1 MNKIRTIAT
10 VAGMAGSI
18 LLAGAAEAEQS
29 VFPAPEAALE
39 AFRSALSAPDG
50 SALLELFGDEHQD
63 ELIGADPA
71 SARQTVAAVRNA
83 AAEALTLA
91 PGDVPGTF
99 DVLIGRAGWP
109 MPIPLVET
117 ADGWVFDTEAGLE
130 EIIDRRIGEN
140 ELAAIAAARAYVEA
154 QRLYGSVDRNGDGV
168 PEFAQRLISTAGEHD
183 GLFWPTAAGE
193 EPSPLAPLASSE
205 ADYLEYRESGEPYYG
220 YRFKVLTGQGENAP
234 GGAYEYLINGR
245 MLAGFGLL
253 AWPADYGNSG
263 IMSFIVNQFG
273 EIYEADLGEETATVA
288 EATTAFDPA
297 ADEWVVV
304 ED

>member
-1 MNKIRTIAT
+1 MIKVRNIA
-10 VAGMAGSI
+10 VAAGMAGGI
-18 LLAGAAEAEQS
+18 LLAGSAVAEQP
-29 VFPAPEAALE
+29 VFPEPEAALE
-39 AFRSALSAPDG
+39 AFREALAAPDG

-83 AAEALTLA
+83 AAEAMTLA
-91 PGDVPGTF
+91 PGEVPGTYE
-99 DVLIGRAGWP
+99 VLIGRAGWP

-117 ADGWVFDTEAGLE
+117 ADGWIFDTEAGLE

-168 PEFAQRLISTAGEHD
+168 PEFAQHLISTPGEHD

-193 EPSPLAPLASSE
+193 EPSPLAPLATSE

-220 YRFKVLTGQGENAP
+220 YRFKVLTGQSENAL

-263 IMSFIVNQFG
+263 IMSFIVNQLG
-273 EIYEADLGEETATVA
+273 DVYEADLGEDTAAVA
-288 EATTAFDPA
+288 EAITAFDPA
-297 ADEWVVV
+297 AEWTVV

>member
-1 MNKIRTIAT
+1 MKEFRTIAF
-10 VAGMAGSI
+10 VAGLAGGF
-18 LLAGAAEAEQS
+18 LLAGSASAGQPA
-29 VFPAPEAALE
+29 FAAPEAALE
-39 AFRSALSAPDG
+39 AFRVALAAPDG
-50 SALLELFGDEHQD
+50 SALLELLGDEHRD

-71 SARQTVAAVRNA
+71 SARQTMAAVRNA
-83 AAEALTLA
+83 AAEAIALA
-91 PGDVPGTF
+91 PGDAPGTF
-99 DVLIGRAGWP
+99 DVLLGRAGWP
-109 MPIPLVET
+109 MPIPLVQT
-117 ADGWVFDTEAGLE
+117 AEGWVFDTEAGLE

-154 QRLYGSVDRNGDGV
+154 QLLYGSVDRNGDGV
-168 PEFAQRLISTAGEHD
+168 PEFAQRLVSTPGEHD

-205 ADYLEYRESGEPYYG
+205 ADYLAYRESGEPYYG
-220 YRFKVLTGQGENAP
+220 YRFKVLTAQTGNAL

-263 IMSFIVNQFG
+263 IMSFIVNQLG
-273 EIYEADLGEETATVA
+273 DVYEADLGEGTDAVA
-288 EATTAFDPA
+288 EAITAFDPA
-297 ADEWVVV
+297 ADWALV

>member
-1 MNKIRTIAT
+1 MNQYRTFALA
-10 VAGMAGSI
+10 AGLAGSV
-18 LLAGAAEAEQS
+18 LLTGPALAQQPAFAE
-29 VFPAPEAALE
+29 PEAALE
-39 AFRSALSAPDG
+39 AFRAALAAPDG
-50 SALLELFGDEHQD
+50 DALLELFGNEHED

-91 PGDVPGTF
+91 PGDEPGTF
-99 DVLIGRAGWP
+99 DVLVGRAGWP
-109 MPIPLVET
+109 MPIPLVQT
-117 ADGWVFDTEAGLE
+117 AEGWIFDTEAGLE

-140 ELAAIAAARAYVEA
+140 ELAAIEAARAYVEA

-168 PEFAQRLISTAGEHD
+168 PEFAQRLISTPGEHD

-205 ADYLEYRESGEPYYG
+205 ADYLEYYESGEPYYG
-220 YRFKVLTGQGENAP
+220 YRFKVLTGQSENAL

-273 EIYEADLGEETATVA
+273 DVYEADLGEETAAVA
-288 EATTAFDPA
+288 EAITAFDPA
-297 ADEWVVV
+297 AEWTVV